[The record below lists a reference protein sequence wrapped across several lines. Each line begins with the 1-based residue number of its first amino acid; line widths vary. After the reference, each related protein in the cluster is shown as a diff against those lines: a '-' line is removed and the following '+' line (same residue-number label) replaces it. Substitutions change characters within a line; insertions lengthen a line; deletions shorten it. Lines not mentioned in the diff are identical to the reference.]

1 MIAEVAVSCAI
12 FAIDQPYSY
21 RIPQGMQ
28 ILPGMRVVVPF
39 GRANR
44 RTEAIVLGVQTGSED
59 KLKAIEQLLDDAPVM
74 TDEQLR
80 LAAFVRERY
89 FCTYYDAVK
98 AILPAGL
105 WFRQEKI
112 YRIREDASDWRDT
125 CRGRETE
132 CFVMQLLEDF
142 GASAPETALLN
153 QMEDRQQAQAAIGW
167 LLSKKLIENDLE
179 LTQKPGARKQKFAA
193 IAASEEA
200 ARYAE
205 KKKRTAPVQAA
216 VLELLGAAGECAC
229 RELTELTGATAST
242 FSRLEKLGL
251 ITIWE
256 QEVQPELL
264 SPAQEAAQP
273 PVLNDEQQAAF
284 DGLCRQMQSQKPGAA
299 LLYGVTGS
307 GKTAVYIRL
316 IYEALKAGK
325 SAILLVP
332 EISLTPQLLEK
343 LSAHFGQAVA
353 VLHSSLRISER
364 FAQWRRIQSGQAR
377 VVVGTRS
384 AVFAP
389 VQSPGLFILDE
400 EQEHT
405 YKSENSP
412 RYHAR
417 EIARYRGAKAGAL
430 VLLGSATPS
439 VESMYRAKCGDY
451 CLYTLKKRYNE
462 KTLPQTQIV
471 DLKQE
476 IRQGNATAIS
486 LPLEE
491 RLRDNII
498 AGRQSILFLNRR
510 GNSRYLVCVECGD
523 VPTCP
528 RCSVHLTY
536 HSVNQRL
543 VCHYCGYTEPARAR
557 CEKCGG
563 ALKPIG
569 SGTQKI
575 EQELRWI
582 FPDTPLLRMDADTVT
597 ARGSHELLLRRFETE
612 KIPILLG
619 TQMVSK
625 GLDFEN
631 VTLVGVLD
639 ADMSLYVSNYRA
651 AETTFSLITQVA
663 GRAGRGEKEGLALIQ
678 TMTPEHPVI
687 RLAAKQD
694 YDAFYEMEIAI
705 RQLHGCP
712 PFQDLFF
719 LTFTGLYEDQVVQAA
734 MRFRNRLRAQLQS
747 QAFAGCPATLLGPA
761 PCAVAKI
768 NYTYR
773 YRLTLAAKNSKPLRL
788 LLAQEL
794 CIFAKEKQ
802 NRGVNAYADVNSY
815 D

>member
-1 MIAEVAVSCAI
+1 MIAQVAVSCAVY
-12 FAIDQPYSY
+12 AIDQPYSY
-21 RIPQGMQ
+21 RVPENMAL
-28 ILPGMRVVVPF
+28 LPGMRVVVPF

-44 RTEAIVLGVQTGSED
+44 RTEAIVLAITTGSEET
-59 KLKAIEQLLDDAPVM
+59 LKAIAQVLDETPVM
-74 TDEQLR
+74 DDEQLR

-105 WFRQEKI
+105 WFRQEKV
-112 YRIREDASDWRDT
+112 YRIREAASD
-125 CRGRETE
+125 CVSLLQGKQME
-132 CFVMQLLEDF
+132 MALMALLEDF
-142 GASAPETALLN
+142 GGSAPEGALLS
-153 QMEDRQQAQAAIGW
+153 QMEDRAAAEAAVSW
-167 LLSKKLIENDLE
+167 LLSKKIIENDLE
-179 LTQKPGARKQKFAA
+179 LSQKSTGRKQKFAA
-193 IAASEEA
+193 IAAPEEA

-216 VLELLGAAGECAC
+216 VLELLGAAGESSC
-229 RELTELTGATAST
+229 RELTELTGASSST
-242 FSRLEKLGL
+242 FTRLQKLGL
-251 ITIWE
+251 ITLWE
-256 QEVQPELL
+256 QEKPPELL
-264 SPAQEAAQP
+264 RPAQASAAP
-273 PVLNDEQQAAF
+273 PVLNDEQQAVF
-284 DGLCRQMQSQKPGAA
+284 DGLRLQTQAEKPGAA

-307 GKTAVYIRL
+307 GKTAVYISL
-316 IYEALKAGK
+316 IYEALREGK
-325 SAILLVP
+325 GAILLVP
-332 EISLTPQLLEK
+332 EISLTPQLLGR
-343 LSAHFGQAVA
+343 LTAHFGEKVA
-353 VLHSSLRISER
+353 VLHSSLRIAER
-364 FAQWRRIQSGQAR
+364 FAQWRRIRDGEAR

-389 VQSPGLFILDE
+389 VRNLGLLILDE

-417 EIARYRGAKAGAL
+417 EIALYRGAKAGAL

-439 VESMYRAKCGDY
+439 VESMYKAKHGDY
-451 CLYTLKKRYNE
+451 TLYTLKKRYNE
-462 KTLPQTQIV
+462 KNLPQAQIV

-476 IRQGNATAIS
+476 IRQGNATSIS

-491 RLRDNII
+491 KLRDNII

-523 VPTCP
+523 VPTCL

-536 HSVNQRL
+536 HSVTQRL
-543 VCHYCGYTEPARAR
+543 ICHYCGYSEPARAR
-557 CEKCGG
+557 CPKCGG
-563 ALKPIG
+563 ALKAVG

-575 EQELRWI
+575 EQELRWM
-582 FPDTPLLRMDADTVT
+582 FPDTEILRMDADTVT
-597 ARGSHELLLRRFETE
+597 ASNSHEQMLKRFEEE

-619 TQMVSK
+619 TQMVTK

-651 AETTFSLITQVA
+651 AETTFSLITQVV
-663 GRAGRGEKEGLALIQ
+663 GRAGRGEQAGTAMVQ

-687 RLAAKQD
+687 KLAARQD

-705 RQLHGCP
+705 RELHHCP
-712 PFQDLFF
+712 PFLDLFF
-719 LTFTGLYEDQVVQAA
+719 ITFTGLYEDQVVQAA
-734 MRFRNRLRAQLQS
+734 KRFRDNLRTQLKTPPYAS
-747 QAFAGCPATLLGPA
+747 FPATLLGPA

-773 YRLTLAAKNSKPLRL
+773 YRLTLAVKNAKPLRQL
-788 LLAQEL
+788 LDSGLRA
-794 CIFAKEKQ
+794 FAKEKQ

>member
-1 MIAEVAVSCAI
+1 MIAQVAVSCAVY
-12 FAIDQPYSY
+12 AMDQPYSY
-21 RIPQGMQ
+21 RIPETLTV
-28 ILPGMRVVVPF
+28 LPGMRVVVPF

-44 RTEAIVLGVQTGSED
+44 HTEAIVLALTEGSEE
-59 KLKAIEQLLDDAPVM
+59 KLKAIEQVLDPAPVM
-74 TDEQLR
+74 DEEQLR

-89 FCTYYDAVK
+89 FCTYYDAVR

-105 WFRQEKI
+105 WFRQEKV
-112 YRIREDASDWRDT
+112 YRIRENGADWRPL
-125 CRGRETE
+125 CEGRPAEASM
-132 CFVMQLLEDF
+132 MQLLEDF
-142 GASAPETALLN
+142 GGSAPEAALL
-153 QMEDRQQAQAAIGW
+153 DQAENRGQAEAALSW
-167 LLSKKLIENDLE
+167 LLAKKCMEADNE
-179 LTQKPGARKQKFAA
+179 LSAASLPRKQKFAA
-193 IAASEEA
+193 IAAGEEA

-205 KKKRTAPVQAA
+205 KKKRTAPVQSA
-216 VLELLGAAGECAC
+216 VLELLGTAGACSC
-229 RELTELTGATAST
+229 RELTELTGAGSQT
-242 FSRLEKLGL
+242 FTRLQKLGL
-251 ITIWE
+251 IRLWE
-256 QEVQPELL
+256 EERPPEILRAADKNAAPPTLNAEQQEV
-264 SPAQEAAQP
+264 
-273 PVLNDEQQAAF
+273 F
-284 DGLCRQMQSQKPGAA
+284 DGLLSQMKEEKPGAA

-307 GKTAVYIRL
+307 GKTSVYISL

-325 SAILLVP
+325 SAVLLVP
-332 EISLTPQLLEK
+332 EISLTPQLLSK
-343 LSAHFGQAVA
+343 LTSHFGEQVA
-353 VLHSSLRISER
+353 VLHSSLRVSER
-364 FAQWRRIQSGQAR
+364 FSQWRRIKAGLAK

-389 VQSPGLFILDE
+389 VQDPGLFILDE

-417 EIARYRGAKAGAL
+417 EIALYRGAKAGAL

-439 VESMYRAKCGDY
+439 VESMYRARRGDHT
-451 CLYTLKKRYNE
+451 LYTLQKRFNE
-462 KTLPQTQIV
+462 KALPAAQIV

-491 RLRDNII
+491 KLRDNII

-528 RCSVHLTY
+528 RCSVSLTY
-536 HSVNQRL
+536 HSVTQRL
-543 VCHYCGYTEPARAR
+543 ICHYCGYSEPVRMR
-557 CEKCGG
+557 CTKCGG

-582 FPDTPLLRMDADTVT
+582 FPDTEILRMDADTVT
-597 ARGSHELLLRRFETE
+597 ARNGHEQILKRFETE

-651 AETTFSLITQVA
+651 AETTFSLITQVV
-663 GRAGRGEKEGLALIQ
+663 GRAGRGETEGTALIQ

-687 RLAAKQD
+687 KLAAKQD

-705 RQLHGCP
+705 RELHHCP
-712 PFQDLFF
+712 PFADLFF
-719 LTFTGLYEDQVVQAA
+719 ITFTGLYEDRVQQAA
-734 MRFRNRLRAQLQS
+734 ARFRNMLRVQLQN
-747 QAFAGCPATLLGPA
+747 AGFLSEPAAVLGPA

-773 YRLTLAAKNSKPLRL
+773 YRLTLAAKNSKSLRQ
-788 LLAQEL
+788 LLAASL
-794 CIFAKEKQ
+794 RAFAKEKQ

>member
-1 MIAEVAVSCAI
+1 MIAQVAVSCAVY
-12 FAIDQPYSY
+12 AMDQPYSY
-21 RIPQGMQ
+21 RIPEEMDV
-28 ILPGMRVVVPF
+28 LPGMRVLVPF

-44 RTEAIVLGVQTGSED
+44 RTEGIVLTSLEGSGET
-59 KLKAIEQLLDDAPVM
+59 LKSIEQILDETPVM
-74 TDEQLR
+74 DEEQLR

-112 YRIREDASDWRDT
+112 YRIRDERTDWRAL
-125 CRGRETE
+125 CAGRETE
-132 CFVMQLLEDF
+132 QALMTLLEEF
-142 GASAPETALLN
+142 GGSAPEQALLN
-153 QMEDRQQAQAAIGW
+153 QLEEPHAAQRALSW
-167 LLSKKLIENDLE
+167 LLSKKLIEPDLE
-179 LTQKPGARKQKFAA
+179 LSQKGAPRKQKFAA
-193 IAASEEA
+193 ICAPEEA
-200 ARYAE
+200 AAYAE

-216 VLELLGAAGECAC
+216 VLELLGVAGTCSC
-229 RELTELTGATAST
+229 RELMELTGATSST
-242 FSRLEKLGL
+242 FARLEKLSL
-251 ITIWE
+251 LTLWE
-256 QEVQPELL
+256 QEMPPEPL
-264 SPAQEAAQP
+264 SQAGATAEP
-273 PVLNDEQQAAF
+273 PVLNDEQQQVF
-284 DGLCRQMQSQKPGAA
+284 DGLLAQMAQEKPGAA

-307 GKTAVYIRL
+307 GKTAVYLRL
-316 IYEALKAGK
+316 IHEALRQGK
-325 SAILLVP
+325 GAILLVP
-332 EISLTPQLLEK
+332 EISLTPQLVGRLT
-343 LSAHFGQAVA
+343 AHFGRQVA
-353 VLHSSLRISER
+353 VLHSSLRVSER
-364 FAQWRRIQSGQAR
+364 FSQWRMIKDGAAK

-384 AVFAP
+384 AIFAP
-389 VQSPGLFILDE
+389 VQNPGLFILDE

-417 EIARYRGAKAGAL
+417 EIALYRGAKSQAL

-439 VESMYRAKCGDY
+439 VESMYRAKSGDY
-451 CLYTLKKRYNE
+451 ALYTLKKRYNE
-462 KTLPQTQIV
+462 KSLPQTQII

-476 IRQGNATAIS
+476 IRQGNATSIS

-491 RLRDNII
+491 KLRDNII
-498 AGRQSILFLNRR
+498 DGRQSILFLNRR
-510 GNSRYLVCVECGD
+510 GNSRYLVCVECGE

-543 VCHYCGYTEPARAR
+543 VCHYCGYSEPARMR
-557 CEKCGG
+557 CGKCSG
-563 ALKPIG
+563 ALKAVG

-582 FPDTPLLRMDADTVT
+582 FPDTEILRMDADTVT
-597 ARGSHELLLRRFETE
+597 ARNSHEQMLRRFEKE
-612 KIPILLG
+612 KIPILIG

-639 ADMSLYVSNYRA
+639 ADMSLYVSSFRA
-651 AETTFSLITQVA
+651 AETTFSLITQVV
-663 GRAGRGEKEGLALIQ
+663 GRAGRGEKDGMAMIQ

-687 RLAAKQD
+687 KLAARQD

-705 RQLHGCP
+705 RQLRGCP

-719 LTFTGLYEDQVVQAA
+719 ITFTGLYEDRVVQAA
-734 MRFRNRLRAQLQS
+734 KRFRDLLRAQLNAPPFS
-747 QAFAGCPATLLGPA
+747 QTQTTLLGPA

-773 YRLTLAAKNSKPLRL
+773 YRLTLAAKNTKPLRQL
-788 LLAQEL
+788 LDACLRA
-794 CIFAKEKQ
+794 FSKDKQ
-802 NRGVNAYADVNSY
+802 NRGVAAFADVNSY

>member
-1 MIAEVAVSCAI
+1 MIAQVAVSCAVY
-12 FAIDQPYSY
+12 AIDQPYSY
-21 RIPQGMQ
+21 RVPENMAL
-28 ILPGMRVVVPF
+28 LPGMRVVVPF

-44 RTEAIVLGVQTGSED
+44 RTEAIVLTITTGSEET
-59 KLKAIEQLLDDAPVM
+59 LKAISQVLDETPVM
-74 TDEQLR
+74 DDEQLR

-112 YRIREDASDWRDT
+112 YRIRASASDCVSLLQGKQT
-125 CRGRETE
+125 ETAL
-132 CFVMQLLEDF
+132 MALLEDF
-142 GASAPETALLN
+142 GGSAPEGALLS
-153 QMEDRQQAQAAIGW
+153 QMEDRAAAEAAVSW
-167 LLSKKLIENDLE
+167 LLSKKIIENDLE
-179 LTQKPGARKQKFAA
+179 LSQKSTGRKQKIAA
-193 IAASEEA
+193 IAAPEEA

-216 VLELLGAAGECAC
+216 VLELLGAAGESSC
-229 RELTELTGATAST
+229 RELTELTGASSST
-242 FSRLEKLGL
+242 FTRLQKLGL
-251 ITIWE
+251 ITLWE
-256 QEVQPELL
+256 QEPQPELL
-264 SPAQEAAQP
+264 RPAQESAAP
-273 PVLNDEQQAAF
+273 PVLNDEQQTVF
-284 DGLCRQMQSQKPGAA
+284 DGLFLQMHAEKPGAA

-307 GKTAVYIRL
+307 GKTAVYISL
-316 IYEALKAGK
+316 IYEALREGK
-325 SAILLVP
+325 GAILLVP
-332 EISLTPQLLEK
+332 EISLTPQLLGR
-343 LSAHFGQAVA
+343 LAAHFGEKVA
-353 VLHSSLRISER
+353 VLHSSLRIAER
-364 FAQWRRIQSGQAR
+364 FAQWRRIRDGEAR

-389 VQSPGLFILDE
+389 VRNLGLLILDE

-417 EIARYRGAKAGAL
+417 EIALYRGAKAGAL

-439 VESMYRAKCGDY
+439 VESMYKAKCGDY
-451 CLYTLKKRYNE
+451 TLYALKKRYNE
-462 KTLPQTQIV
+462 KDLPQAQIV

-476 IRQGNATAIS
+476 IRQGNATSIS

-491 RLRDNII
+491 KLRDNII

-536 HSVNQRL
+536 HSVTQRL
-543 VCHYCGYTEPARAR
+543 ICHYCGYSEPARAR
-557 CEKCGG
+557 CPKCGG
-563 ALKPIG
+563 ALKAVG

-575 EQELRWI
+575 EQELHWM
-582 FPDTPLLRMDADTVT
+582 FPNTKLLRMDADTVT
-597 ARGSHELLLRRFETE
+597 ASNSHEQLLKRFEEE

-619 TQMVSK
+619 TQMVTK

-651 AETTFSLITQVA
+651 AETTFSLITQVV
-663 GRAGRGEKEGLALIQ
+663 GRAGRGEQAGTAMVQ

-687 RLAAKQD
+687 KLAARQD

-705 RQLHGCP
+705 RELHHCP
-712 PFQDLFF
+712 PFLDLFF
-719 LTFTGLYEDQVVQAA
+719 ITFTGLYEDQVVQAA
-734 MRFRNRLRAQLQS
+734 KRFRDNLRTQLKTPPYGS
-747 QAFAGCPATLLGPA
+747 FPATLLGPA

-773 YRLTLAAKNSKPLRL
+773 YRLTLAAKNGKPLRQL
-788 LLAQEL
+788 LDLSLRA
-794 CIFAKEKQ
+794 FAKDKQ

>member
-1 MIAEVAVSCAI
+1 MLAQVAVSCAVYSM
-12 FAIDQPYSY
+12 DQPYSY
-21 RIPQGMQ
+21 RIPPD
-28 ILPGMRVVVPF
+28 LEVRPGMRVFVPF

-44 RTEAIVLGVQTGSED
+44 HTEGMVLAVSEGD
-59 KLKAIEQLLDDAPVM
+59 GEKLKSIEQVLDDSPVM
-74 TDEQLR
+74 SDEQLR

-89 FCTYYDAVK
+89 FCTYYDAVR

-112 YRIREDASDWRDT
+112 YRIRENGLDWRSIA
-125 CRGRETE
+125 EE
-132 CFVMQLLEDF
+132 KPLEASMMQLLEDF
-142 GASAPETALLN
+142 GGSAPETALFSQTEN
-153 QMEDRQQAQAAIGW
+153 REQAEDALSW
-167 LLSKKLIENDLE
+167 LLAKKYMEADNE
-179 LTQKPGARKQKFAA
+179 LSAAPSPKKQRFAA

-200 ARYAE
+200 ACYAE

-216 VLELLGAAGECAC
+216 VLELLGAAGAC
-229 RELTELTGATAST
+229 SCKELTELTGAGSAT
-242 FSRLEKLGL
+242 FTRLQKLGL
-251 ITIWE
+251 ITLWE
-256 QEVQPELL
+256 EERPPEILR
-264 SPAQEAAQP
+264 AAQKDAAP
-273 PVLNDEQQAAF
+273 PVLNAEQKTVF
-284 DGLCRQMQSQKPGAA
+284 DGLLQQMHEEKPGAA

-307 GKTAVYIRL
+307 GKTSVYISL
-316 IYEALKAGK
+316 IYEALREGK

-332 EISLTPQLLEK
+332 EISLTPQLLAK
-343 LSAHFGQAVA
+343 LTAHFGEQVA
-353 VLHSSLRISER
+353 VLHSSLRVSER
-364 FAQWRRIQSGQAR
+364 FAQWRRIRAGDAR

-389 VQSPGLFILDE
+389 VQNPGLLILDE

-405 YKSENSP
+405 YKSENAP

-417 EIARYRGAKAGAL
+417 EIALYRGAKAGAL

-439 VESMYRAKCGDY
+439 VESMYRAKRGDY
-451 CLYTLKKRYNE
+451 RLYAIKKRFNE
-462 KTLPQTQIV
+462 KQLPAAQIV

-491 RLRDNII
+491 KLRDNIL

-510 GNSRYLVCVECGD
+510 GNSRYLVCVECGE
-523 VPTCP
+523 VPVCP

-536 HSVNQRL
+536 HSVTQRL
-543 VCHYCGYTEPARAR
+543 ICHYFGYSEPVRTR
-557 CEKCGG
+557 CLKCGG
-563 ALKPIG
+563 ALKPVG

-582 FPDTPLLRMDADTVT
+582 FPDTEILRMDADTVT
-597 ARGSHELLLRRFETE
+597 ARNGHEQMLKRFEE
-612 KIPILLG
+612 KKIPILLG

-651 AETTFSLITQVA
+651 AETTFSLITQVV
-663 GRAGRGEKEGLALIQ
+663 GRAGRGETAGAAMIQ
-678 TMTPEHPVI
+678 TMTPEHPVLL
-687 RLAAKQD
+687 LAAKQD
-694 YDAFYEMEIAI
+694 YDAFYDMEIAI
-705 RQLHGCP
+705 RELHHCP
-712 PFQDLFF
+712 PFADLFF
-719 LTFTGLYEDQVVQAA
+719 ITFTGLYEDRVQQAA
-734 MRFRNRLRAQLQS
+734 ARFRNDLRARLKN
-747 QAFAGCPATLLGPA
+747 APYLEGGATVLGPA
-761 PCAVAKI
+761 PCAIVKI

-773 YRLTLAAKNSKPLRL
+773 YRLTLAAKNTKLLRQL
-788 LLAQEL
+788 LSSQLKA
-794 CIFAKEKQ
+794 FSKEKQ

>member
-193 IAASEEA
+193 IAAPEEA

-273 PVLNDEQQAAF
+273 PRA
-284 DGLCRQMQSQKPGAA
+284 
-299 LLYGVTGS
+299 
-307 GKTAVYIRL
+307 
-316 IYEALKAGK
+316 
-325 SAILLVP
+325 
-332 EISLTPQLLEK
+332 LTPQRHGDGRSLRKILQADAECNADCTHDRLRRRAALECPK
-343 LSAHFGQAVA
+343 GHADSQPLRDIVQCDREDEQNDTVRPVPPLRSAADTCDHAVRCPEEDGSKQKAQCGNEPRRQAVLLCRAGNGGLQQGPEARRDHDPCRKAEHA
-353 VLHSSLRISER
+353 VHC
-364 FAQWRRIQSGQAR
+364 FRRRPA
-377 VVVGTRS
+377 
-384 AVFAP
+384 
-389 VQSPGLFILDE
+389 
-400 EQEHT
+400 EQEH
-405 YKSENSP
+405 
-412 RYHAR
+412 
-417 EIARYRGAKAGAL
+417 
-430 VLLGSATPS
+430 
-439 VESMYRAKCGDY
+439 
-451 CLYTLKKRYNE
+451 
-462 KTLPQTQIV
+462 
-471 DLKQE
+471 
-476 IRQGNATAIS
+476 
-486 LPLEE
+486 
-491 RLRDNII
+491 
-498 AGRQSILFLNRR
+498 
-510 GNSRYLVCVECGD
+510 
-523 VPTCP
+523 
-528 RCSVHLTY
+528 RC
-536 HSVNQRL
+536 
-543 VCHYCGYTEPARAR
+543 RAR
-557 CEKCGG
+557 SRHSPCPERRDQCPNDWMIHIPPPVSIVCSRGG
-563 ALKPIG
+563 
-569 SGTQKI
+569 
-575 EQELRWI
+575 
-582 FPDTPLLRMDADTVT
+582 
-597 ARGSHELLLRRFETE
+597 
-612 KIPILLG
+612 
-619 TQMVSK
+619 
-625 GLDFEN
+625 
-631 VTLVGVLD
+631 
-639 ADMSLYVSNYRA
+639 
-651 AETTFSLITQVA
+651 
-663 GRAGRGEKEGLALIQ
+663 
-678 TMTPEHPVI
+678 
-687 RLAAKQD
+687 
-694 YDAFYEMEIAI
+694 
-705 RQLHGCP
+705 
-712 PFQDLFF
+712 
-719 LTFTGLYEDQVVQAA
+719 
-734 MRFRNRLRAQLQS
+734 
-747 QAFAGCPATLLGPA
+747 FA
-761 PCAVAKI
+761 
-768 NYTYR
+768 
-773 YRLTLAAKNSKPLRL
+773 
-788 LLAQEL
+788 
-794 CIFAKEKQ
+794 
-802 NRGVNAYADVNSY
+802 
-815 D
+815 

>member
-1 MIAEVAVSCAI
+1 MIAQVAVSCAV
-12 FAIDQPYSY
+12 FSMDQPYSY
-21 RIPQGMQ
+21 RIPEQLSV
-28 ILPGMRVVVPF
+28 LPGMRVSVPF

-44 RTEAIVLGVQTGSED
+44 RTEAMVLAVADGPTE
-59 KLKAIEQLLDDAPVM
+59 KLKAIESVLDAAPVM
-74 TDEQLR
+74 DEEQLR
-80 LAAFVRERY
+80 LAAFIRERY

-112 YRIREDASDWRDT
+112 LRIRDDAGDWAAA
-125 CRGRETE
+125 CAGRETE
-132 CFVMQLLEDF
+132 AALLALLEDF
-142 GASAPETALLN
+142 GGSAPESALLA
-153 QMEDRQQAQAAIGW
+153 QMPDQAAAEAAVGW
-167 LLSKKLIENDLE
+167 LLGRKLLGTDTE
-179 LTQKPGARKQKFAA
+179 LSRKAAPRKQKFAA
-193 IAASEEA
+193 IAAPEEA
-200 ARYAE
+200 AAYAE

-216 VLELLGAAGECAC
+216 VLELLGAAGECSC
-229 RELTELTGATAST
+229 RELTELTGAAGATYT
-242 FSRLEKLGL
+242 RLEKLGL
-251 ITIWE
+251 ITLWE
-256 QEVQPELL
+256 QETPPELL
-264 SPAQEAAQP
+264 KPAAENAVP
-273 PVLNDEQQAAF
+273 PVLNAGQQAVF
-284 DGLCRQMQSQKPGAA
+284 DGLLAQMQQEKPGAA

-307 GKTAVYIRL
+307 GKTAVYISL
-316 IYEALKAGK
+316 IYEALKKGK
-325 SAILLVP
+325 GAVLLVP
-332 EISLTPQLLEK
+332 EISLTPQLLGR
-343 LSAHFGQAVA
+343 LSSHFGEQVA
-353 VLHSSLRISER
+353 VLHSSLRVSER
-364 FAQWRRIQSGQAR
+364 FAQWRRIRSGQAR

-384 AVFAP
+384 AIFAP
-389 VQSPGLFILDE
+389 VLDPGLFILDE

-417 EIARYRGAKAGAL
+417 EIALYRGAKAGAL

-439 VESMYRAKCGDY
+439 IESMYRAKQGDY
-451 CLYTLKKRYNE
+451 SFYQLKKRYNE
-462 KTLPQTQIV
+462 QSLPQAQIV

-491 RLRDNII
+491 KLRDNII
-498 AGRQSILFLNRR
+498 AKRQSILFLNRR
-510 GNSRYLVCVECGD
+510 GNSRYLVCVECGE

-543 VCHYCGYTEPARAR
+543 VCHYCGYSEPARMR
-557 CEKCGG
+557 CPKCSG
-563 ALKPIG
+563 ALKPVG
-569 SGTQKI
+569 WGTQKI

-582 FPDTPLLRMDADTVT
+582 FPDTEILRMDADTVT
-597 ARGSHELLLRRFETE
+597 ARNSHEQMLRRFEDE

-651 AETTFSLITQVA
+651 AETTFSLITQVV
-663 GRAGRGEKEGLALIQ
+663 GRAGRGQSTGTAMIQ

-694 YDAFYEMEIAI
+694 YDAFYDMEIAI
-705 RQLHGCP
+705 RQLHRCP
-712 PFQDLFF
+712 PFADLFF
-719 LTFTGLYEDQVVQAA
+719 ITFTGLYEDRVMQAA
-734 MRFRNRLRAQLQS
+734 GRFRNQLRASLKD
-747 QAFAGCPATLLGPA
+747 APFLDEPATLLGPA

-773 YRLTLAAKNSKPLRL
+773 YRLTLAAKNSRPLRQL
-788 LLAQEL
+788 IASCL
-794 CIFAKEKQ
+794 CAFAKEKQ

>member
-1 MIAEVAVSCAI
+1 MLAQVAVSCAVYSM
-12 FAIDQPYSY
+12 DQPYSY
-21 RIPQGMQ
+21 RIPPDLEVQ
-28 ILPGMRVVVPF
+28 PGMRVFVPF

-44 RTEAIVLGVQTGSED
+44 HTEGMVLAVTEGNGQ
-59 KLKAIEQLLDDAPVM
+59 KLKAIEQVLDNTPVM

-89 FCTYYDAVK
+89 FCTYYDAVR

-112 YRIREDASDWRDT
+112 YRIRETGFDWRSIA
-125 CRGRETE
+125 EE
-132 CFVMQLLEDF
+132 KPLEASMMQLLEDL
-142 GASAPETALLN
+142 GGSAPETALFS
-153 QMEDRQQAQAAIGW
+153 QTEDREQAEAALSW
-167 LLSKKLIENDLE
+167 LLSKKYMQADSE
-179 LTQKPGARKQKFAA
+179 LSAAASPKKQKFAA
-193 IAASEEA
+193 IAAGEEA
-200 ARYAE
+200 ASYAE

-216 VLELLGAAGECAC
+216 VLELLGAAGVCSC
-229 RELTELTGATAST
+229 KELTELTGAGTQT
-242 FSRLEKLGL
+242 FTRLQKLGL
-251 ITIWE
+251 ITLWE
-256 QEVQPELL
+256 EERPPEMLR
-264 SPAQEAAQP
+264 SAQKDAAP
-273 PVLNDEQQAAF
+273 PSFNEEQQAVF
-284 DGLCRQMQSQKPGAA
+284 DGLLSQMKEQKPGAA

-307 GKTAVYIRL
+307 GKTSVYIGL
-316 IYEALKAGK
+316 IYEALKEGK
-325 SAILLVP
+325 SAVLLVP
-332 EISLTPQLLEK
+332 EISLTPQLLSK
-343 LSAHFGQAVA
+343 LTSHFGEQVA
-353 VLHSSLRISER
+353 VLHSSLRVSER
-364 FAQWRRIQSGQAR
+364 FSQWRRIKAGLAK

-389 VQSPGLFILDE
+389 VQDPGLFILDE

-417 EIARYRGAKAGAL
+417 EIALYRGAKAGAL

-439 VESMYRAKCGDY
+439 VESMYKAKRGDY
-451 CLYTLKKRYNE
+451 RLYTIRKRFNE
-462 KTLPQTQIV
+462 KQLPAAQIV

-491 RLRDNII
+491 KLRDNII

-523 VPTCP
+523 VPVCP

-536 HSVNQRL
+536 HSVTQRL
-543 VCHYCGYTEPARAR
+543 ICHYCGYSEPVRTR
-557 CEKCGG
+557 CSKCGG
-563 ALKPIG
+563 ALKPVG

-582 FPDTPLLRMDADTVT
+582 FPDTEILRMDADTVT
-597 ARGSHELLLRRFETE
+597 ARNGHEQMLKRFEE
-612 KIPILLG
+612 KKIPILLG

-651 AETTFSLITQVA
+651 AETTFSLITQVV
-663 GRAGRGEKEGLALIQ
+663 GRAGRGDAAGAAMIQ
-678 TMTPEHPVI
+678 TMTPEHPVLL
-687 RLAAKQD
+687 LAAKQD
-694 YDAFYEMEIAI
+694 YDAFYDMEIAI
-705 RQLHGCP
+705 RELHHCP
-712 PFQDLFF
+712 PFSDLFF
-719 LTFTGLYEDQVVQAA
+719 ITFTGLYEDRVQQAA
-734 MRFRNRLRAQLQS
+734 ARFRNSLRAQLK
-747 QAFAGCPATLLGPA
+747 AAAYLDGGATVLGPA
-761 PCAVAKI
+761 PCAIVKV

-773 YRLTLAAKNSKPLRL
+773 YRLTLAAKNSKNLRQL
-788 LLAQEL
+788 LSSQLKA
-794 CIFAKEKQ
+794 FSKDKQ